1 MCIGMGIMVL
11 ALTAA
16 GTVQVWLQRLPE
28 TNALGFMATQ
38 DELRIFYWVRVGGG
52 VMFLVG
58 QLVYFW
64 SFFVGGQH
72 VLPGEKHGKHDHDE
86 ASSGAGTGVNP
97 LQAQPAQRLSSR
109 V

>member
-1 MCIGMGIMVL
+1 MCIGMAVMVL

-28 TNALGFMATQ
+28 TNALAFMATQ

-52 VMFLVG
+52 VLFLIG
-58 QLVYFW
+58 QFTYFA
-64 SFFVGGQH
+64 SFFAGGNH
-72 VLPGEKHGKHDHDE
+72 VLPGDKHHKHGHDDH
-86 ASSGAGTGVNP
+86 ASGAAVNP
-97 LQAQPAQRLSSR
+97 LQAKPAQRVHPR

>member
-38 DELRIFYWVRVGGG
+38 DELRIFYWVRIGGG
-52 VMFLVG
+52 ITFLIG
-58 QLVYFW
+58 QFMYFA

-72 VLPGEKHGKHDHDE
+72 VLPGDKHHKHGHDSHG
-86 ASSGAGTGVNP
+86 GAGSNP
-97 LQAQPAQRLSSR
+97 LHAQPAQRLNGR
-109 V
+109 I